1 MAAGD
6 VPNGE
11 GHCQHCKAKGQRNS
25 KQTDADVTSFD
36 GGYGSAYLAKMVGQ
50 KRARE
55 IFFLGR
61 NYSAQEAYDMGMVNA
76 VIPHEKLDD
85 LLHHSSSMKEVLNYH
100 IIPGAFDSK
109 QLIKVSTLNTLLDQE
124 IQVKYADGLMINK
137 ARVIKSD
144 IIASNGII
152 HVIDRVLKPPEI
164 LAAV

>member
-1 MAAGD
+1 MLKLTRLINKLYENGPFTVL
-6 VPNGE
+6 VPN
-11 GHCQHCKAKGQRNS
+11 N
-25 KQTDADVTSFD
+25 DAF
-36 GGYGSAYLAKMVGQ
+36 G
-50 KRARE
+50 
-55 IFFLGR
+55 
-61 NYSAQEAYDMGMVNA
+61 

-109 QLIKVSTLNTLLDQE
+109 QLVKVSTLNTLLDQE
-124 IQVKYADGLMINK
+124 IQVKYVDGLLINK

-164 LAAV
+164 LLAV

>member
-1 MAAGD
+1 MLKLTNLIYKLYENGPFTVL
-6 VPNGE
+6 VPN
-11 GHCQHCKAKGQRNS
+11 N
-25 KQTDADVTSFD
+25 DAF
-36 GGYGSAYLAKMVGQ
+36 G
-50 KRARE
+50 
-55 IFFLGR
+55 
-61 NYSAQEAYDMGMVNA
+61 

-100 IIPGAFDSK
+100 IIPGGFDSK

-124 IQVKYADGLMINK
+124 IQIKYAEEIIINK
-137 ARVIKSD
+137 AHVIKSD